1 MKSTE
6 MLNQIKTLLNI
17 EVKLE
22 EMKLENGT
30 IVESESFEKGK
41 EIFIK
46 TDDEKVAM
54 PVGEYIL
61 EDSRLLVV
69 EEEGIIGDMRD
80 VSDEVPQKE
89 GEDGEE
95 ITEDLEDKDHEY
107 EDDGKEADVED
118 WAGMEKRIKNL
129 EDAIADLKGDK
140 ESKMEDEEVEME
152 EEVSRQPKSRTI
164 KEEFSEVED
173 KVKEELSQ
181 PSAEPI
187 KHSPEAKESKR
198 KKGFLYSQNRM
209 GTALDRV
216 LARLNK

>member
-1 MKSTE
+1 MD
-6 MLNQIKTLLNI
+6 I

-30 IVESESFEKGK
+30 LIEAESFEKGK

-61 EDSRLLVV
+61 EDGKLLVV

-80 VSDEVPQKE
+80 VSDDVPQKE
-89 GEDGEE
+89 EE
-95 ITEDLEDKDHEY
+95 SKEETEDLGYKDDE
-107 EDDGKEADVED
+107 EKKMRDDGKEAAVDD

-129 EDAIADLKGDK
+129 EDAISDIK
-140 ESKMEDEEVEME
+140 SKMDYKKDEDYMEEEEVEMDK
-152 EEVSRQPKSRTI
+152 EVERQPKSRTI
-164 KEEFSEVED
+164 KEEFNSEVEE
-173 KVKEELSQ
+173 KVKEELSK

-187 KHSPEAKESKR
+187 KHSPENKQEKPN
-198 KKGFLYSQNRM
+198 GFLYSQNRT

-216 LARLNK
+216 LARLNKN